1 MANLPNKEPL
11 KINLTQSTNNSK
23 YTCRNYGQNN
33 NDMKL
38 NLNIQPLE
46 SWIKTGKEP
55 LLIAGPCSAETEDQ
69 LVATAHLLAKTGRVS
84 ALRAGIWKPRTRPGE
99 FEGIGSIGLEWLK
112 RAKEETGLPTAVEV
126 ATAKHVEE
134 ALKAGVD
141 ILWVGARS
149 TANPF
154 TVQEIA
160 DALKGVDV
168 PVMVKNPVNPDLTL
182 WIGALERIN
191 NAGITKL
198 AAIHRGFSSYE
209 KSAFRNEPMWDL
221 AINLKTHAPHLP
233 IICDPSH
240 ISGNRDL
247 IPYISQKA
255 LDMDMQGL
263 MIESHIDPTIAWTD
277 AKQQVTPAALE
288 ELIGRLTLRKP
299 ETRNVE
305 VNDKLADLRNSID
318 KIDDLVIQ
326 KMAERMQIVEQI
338 GNYKRDNNITIL
350 QVNRWDEILNKR
362 TSYARALKL
371 STEFAEKLLELI
383 HSESIRKQTEI
394 MNKDQVSVPAEKLTH
409 V

>member
-1 MANLPNKEPL
+1 MKIDL
-11 KINLTQSTNNSK
+11 K
-23 YTCRNYGQNN
+23 
-33 NDMKL
+33 
-38 NLNIQPLE
+38 IQPLE

-55 LLIAGPCSAETEDQ
+55 LLIAGPCSAETEEQ

-112 RAKEETGLPTAVEV
+112 RAKEETGLPTTVEV
-126 ATAKHVEE
+126 ATGKHVEE

-149 TANPF
+149 TVNPF

-160 DALKGVDV
+160 DALKGVDI
-168 PVMVKNPVNPDLTL
+168 PVMVKNPVNPDLSL

-198 AAIHRGFSSYE
+198 AAIHRGFSSHE
-209 KSAFRNEPMWDL
+209 KTAFRNEPMWDM

-240 ISGNRDL
+240 ICGNREL
-247 IPYISQKA
+247 IGYVSQKA
-255 LDMDMQGL
+255 LDLDMQGL
-263 MIESHIDPTIAWTD
+263 MIESHIDPSVAWTD
-277 AKQQVTPAALE
+277 AKQQVTPAALDE
-288 ELIGRLTLRKP
+288 IIERLTLRKP
-299 ETRNVE
+299 EIKGNE
-305 VNDKLADLRNSID
+305 LKDKLAELRNQID

-326 KMAERMQIVEQI
+326 KMAERMQIVEKI
-338 GNYKRDNNITIL
+338 GNYKKENGITIL

-362 TSYARALKL
+362 TSYAKALKL
-371 STEFAEKLLELI
+371 STEFTEKLLELI

-394 MNKDQVSVPAEKLTH
+394 MNKGQAGQPQEKLTH
-409 V
+409 A

>member
-1 MANLPNKEPL
+1 
-11 KINLTQSTNNSK
+11 
-23 YTCRNYGQNN
+23 
-33 NDMKL
+33 MKL
-38 NLNIQPLE
+38 DLNIQPLNT
-46 SWIKTGKEP
+46 WITATKEP

-69 LVATAHLLAKTGRVS
+69 LVATAHLLKNTGRVT

-112 RAKEETGLPTAVEV
+112 RAKAETGLPTAVEV

-160 DALKGVDV
+160 DALKGVDI
-168 PVMVKNPVNPDLTL
+168 PVMVKNPVNPDISL

-209 KSAFRNEPMWDL
+209 KSAFRNEPMWDI
-221 AINLKTHAPHLP
+221 AIHMKTLAPHLP
-233 IICDPSH
+233 LICDPSH

-247 IPYISQKA
+247 IAYVSQKA
-255 LDMDMQGL
+255 LDLDMQGL
-263 MIESHIDPTIAWTD
+263 MIESHIDPSVAWTD
-277 AKQQVTPAALE
+277 AKQQVTPAALA
-288 ELIGRLTLRKP
+288 ELIDHLTLRKP
-299 ETRNVE
+299 ETNNAQ
-305 VNDKLADLRNSID
+305 VNDKLSELRNNID
-318 KIDDLVIQ
+318 KIDDLIIQ
-326 KMAERMQIVEQI
+326 KMAERMKIAEQI
-338 GNYKRDNNITIL
+338 GTYKKDNNITIL
-350 QVNRWDEILNKR
+350 QVNRWDEILHKR
-362 TSYARALKL
+362 INYGKALKL
-371 STEFAEKLLELI
+371 SPDFTEKLLELI

-394 MNKDQVSVPAEKLTH
+394 MNEGQAAGQQAEKLTH